1 MIDSM
6 LVVKSLRMSGRFG
19 VISSAVVSMM
29 ACGSARPVPVAPT
42 TTPPPARPQ
51 VKLAVLPAESDAFP
65 RAANAVSESLTSA
78 QVGGVDK
85 TSVAKVSLEV
95 VQLSIECVDPTDTC
109 YQAIGRSMS
118 ANRLLFARID
128 AGARRQLRVRITLY
142 DVDAKSAKRTAEKL
156 FVNEDQAVAGAAA
169 LVAEATR

>member
-1 MIDSM
+1 
-6 LVVKSLRMSGRFG
+6 
-19 VISSAVVSMM
+19 MM
-29 ACGSARPVPVAPT
+29 ACSSARPVSVEAP
-42 TTPPPARPQ
+42 TPPPKKPKVQ
-51 VKLAVLPAESDAFP
+51 LAVIPAESDAFP
-65 RAANAVSESLTSA
+65 RAAQAVSDLLTSA

-85 TSVAKVSLEV
+85 TSVSKVSLEV
-95 VQLSIECVDPTDTC
+95 VQLSIECVDPTDAC

-128 AGARRQLRVRITLY
+128 AVRRQLRVRVTLY

-156 FVNEDQAVAGAAA
+156 FINEDQAVAGVAA